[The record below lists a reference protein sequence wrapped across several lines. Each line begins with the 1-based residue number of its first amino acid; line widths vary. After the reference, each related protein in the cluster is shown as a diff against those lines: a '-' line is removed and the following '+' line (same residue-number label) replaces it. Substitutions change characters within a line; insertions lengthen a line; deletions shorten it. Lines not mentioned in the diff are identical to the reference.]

1 MCHNSESMCDN
12 CRWARKLRFYGNY
25 FGYPKCCIN
34 QFVKMVLAEK
44 TPTRLQRKVCEST
57 GYVPCSYCSWR
68 ILTKQVVLDELVQ
81 NRRCKIPFR
90 KHKF

>member
-1 MCHNSESMCDN
+1 MCHNSESMCGN
-12 CRWARKLRFYGNY
+12 CRWTRKLRFYGNY

-44 TPTRLQRKVCEST
+44 TPTRLQKNIGEKT
-57 GYVPCSYCSWR
+57 GFIPCSYCSWK
-68 ILTKQVVLDELVQ
+68 ILTKKVMLDELVQ

-90 KHKF
+90 KHK

>member
-25 FGYPKCCIN
+25 FCYPKCCIN
-34 QFVKMVLAEK
+34 QFVKMALEDK
-44 TPTRLQRKVCEST
+44 TPTRLQRNICEKT
-57 GYVPCSYCSWR
+57 GFIPCSYCSWK
-68 ILTKQVVLDELVQ
+68 ILTKKVMLDELVQ

-90 KHKF
+90 KHK